1 MIKQFITQNRIVGG
15 GKPFQYK
22 TINVIVDDFGGQRS
36 SGHEGTLSVT
46 PNTWKAKM
54 CLITQNGGAISE
66 KLSLDEG
73 TYSDLL
79 PVSYSPQVYTGH
91 QSWGQN
97 ANYYLEKEKGD
108 SILIKPELTYFTFT
122 AICGIIE
129 VDVIRVLEMDNI
141 GRVNVIIR
149 NIDTNE
155 RERHTEVNCQLKLN
169 MSSSW
174 EFVTAVSLP
183 KWRNI
188 EVHFETFSTEMRI

>member
-1 MIKQFITQNRIVGG
+1 
-15 GKPFQYK
+15 
-22 TINVIVDDFGGQRS
+22 
-36 SGHEGTLSVT
+36 
-46 PNTWKAKM
+46 M

-66 KLSLDEG
+66 ELSLDEG

-97 ANYYLEKEKGD
+97 ANYYLEKEEGD

-122 AICGIIE
+122 AICGIE
-129 VDVIRVLEMDNI
+129 VDGIEVLEMDNI

-149 NIDTNE
+149 NINTDEIET
-155 RERHTEVNCQLKLN
+155 HTDVNCQLN

-174 EFVTAVSLP
+174 EFVTAISLP
-183 KWRNI
+183 KWQNI
-188 EVHFETFSTEMRI
+188 EVHFETFSIEMRI

>member
-1 MIKQFITQNRIVGG
+1 
-15 GKPFQYK
+15 
-22 TINVIVDDFGGQRS
+22 
-36 SGHEGTLSVT
+36 
-46 PNTWKAKM
+46 M

-66 KLSLDEG
+66 ELSLDEG

-97 ANYYLEKEKGD
+97 ANYYLEKEEGD

-122 AICGIIE
+122 AICGIE
-129 VDVIRVLEMDNI
+129 VDSIGVLEMDNI

-149 NIDTNE
+149 NIDTDE
-155 RERHTEVNCQLKLN
+155 IETHTDVNCQLN

-183 KWRNI
+183 KWQNI
-188 EVHFETFSTEMRI
+188 EVHFETFSIEMRI